1 MGKRK
6 KLWIGLTLGIA
17 VLLASCG
24 GSSGGS
30 ESEAEEPT
38 YSPEMIAEGD
48 SLFQQTC
55 FACHGSDG
63 KGLPNLGKDLTT
75 SEFVR
80 SLTDAELLAYV
91 LEGRAA
97 DDPLNTTGVAMPP
110 KGGFNFLTEDN
121 ISSIIAFV
129 RSIQE

>member
-1 MGKRK
+1 MGKTLR
-6 KLWIGLTLGIA
+6 IGLMVGTAA
-17 VLLASCG
+17 VLAACG
-24 GSSGGS
+24 GSGSGGDT
-30 ESEAEEPT
+30 EPAS
-38 YSPEMIAEGD
+38 SPEKIAEGEA
-48 SLFQQTC
+48 LFQQTC

-63 KGLPNLGKDLTT
+63 KGLPNLGKGLTT
-75 SEFVR
+75 SEFVQ

-97 DDPLNTTGVAMPP
+97 DDPPNTTGVAMPP
-110 KGGFNFLTEDN
+110 KGGFSFLTEDN